1 MLNKNKRLIIE
12 SNVIKECLNQNLTL
26 KEFLLLSYFDNAF
39 DLSFDLKLIM
49 EVLQMKEE
57 DVLESYSSLLSKK
70 LIRVETIKN
79 EDGRIYEKISLEP
92 FYQMII
98 LSERRK
104 DKVKEKEDI
113 YTKFENEFGRTLSA
127 TDFERI
133 NDWIDNKGYSEE
145 LVLAALKEATDKGI
159 TTLRYIDK
167 ILFDWS
173 KKGFKKVEDI
183 NEDRA
188 KDDIPRFETEVMD
201 FDWLNEGS
209 RVN

>member
-12 SNVIKECLNQNLTL
+12 SNIIKECLNQNLTL

-49 EVLQMKEE
+49 DVLQMKEE
-57 DVLESYSSLLSKK
+57 DVLESYSNLLSKK
-70 LIRVETIKN
+70 LLRVETIKN
-79 EDGRIYEKISLEP
+79 DDGRIYEKVSLEP
-92 FYQMII
+92 FYQLII
-98 LSERRK
+98 LNERRK

-127 TDFERI
+127 TDYERI

-145 LVLAALKEATDKGI
+145 LILAAVKEATDKGV

-167 ILFDWS
+167 ILFDWN

-188 KDDIPRFETEVMD
+188 KEDIPSFETEVMN
-201 FDWLNEGS
+201 FDWLNEGN

>member
-98 LSERRK
+98 LNERRK

-133 NDWIDNKGYSEE
+133 NDWLDNKGYSEE
-145 LVLAALKEATDKGI
+145 LVLAALKEATDNGV

-167 ILFDWS
+167 ILFDWN

>member
-12 SNVIKECLNQNLTL
+12 SNIIKECLNQNLTL

-49 EVLQMKEE
+49 DVLQMKEE
-57 DVLESYSSLLSKK
+57 DVLESYSNLLSKK
-70 LIRVETIKN
+70 LLRVETIKN
-79 EDGRIYEKISLEP
+79 EDGRIYEKVSLEP
-92 FYQMII
+92 FYQLII
-98 LSERRK
+98 LNERRK

-127 TDFERI
+127 TDYERI

-145 LVLAALKEATDKGI
+145 LILAALKEATDKGV

-188 KDDIPRFETEVMD
+188 KEDIPSFETEVMN
-201 FDWLNEGS
+201 FDWLNEGN

>member
-12 SNVIKECLNQNLTL
+12 SNIIKECLNQNLTL

-49 EVLQMKEE
+49 DVLQMKEE
-57 DVLESYSSLLSKK
+57 DVLESYSNLLSKK
-70 LIRVETIKN
+70 LLRVETIKN
-79 EDGRIYEKISLEP
+79 EDGRIYEKVSLEP
-92 FYQMII
+92 FYQLII
-98 LSERRK
+98 LNERRK

-127 TDFERI
+127 TDYERI

-145 LVLAALKEATDKGI
+145 LILAALKEAMDKGV

-188 KDDIPRFETEVMD
+188 KEDIPSFETEVMN
-201 FDWLNEGS
+201 FDWLNEGN